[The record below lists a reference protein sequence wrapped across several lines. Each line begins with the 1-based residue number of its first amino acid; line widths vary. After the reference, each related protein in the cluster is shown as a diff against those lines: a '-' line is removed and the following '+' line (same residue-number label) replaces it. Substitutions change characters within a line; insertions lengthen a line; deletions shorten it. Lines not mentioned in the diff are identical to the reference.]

1 MNANANAQALLKVTK
16 TLSGFILRL
25 NEELESIKLGQEAG
39 MLEGEFSR
47 LCAAILELVNTVEK
61 MSNQKNNALNSL
73 KRIREYLSVL
83 EGKITEVA
91 WPEK

>member
-1 MNANANAQALLKVTK
+1 MNANANAQALLKGTK